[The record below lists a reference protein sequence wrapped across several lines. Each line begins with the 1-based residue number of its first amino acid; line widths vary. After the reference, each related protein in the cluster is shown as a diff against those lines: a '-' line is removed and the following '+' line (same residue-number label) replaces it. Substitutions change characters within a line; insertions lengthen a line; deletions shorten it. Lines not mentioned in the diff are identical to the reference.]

1 MEDANPEF
9 PTSDVVLVVGANNV
23 VNPAAHNDKNS
34 LIFGM
39 PILIYYFMPANVS
52 SLRDLIVFGFPI
64 YKCFIPTGCNG
75 GFLYYDKHLMCRR
88 HKTLIEISISQIANT
103 VGMTHLKILA
113 FNNFSL
119 DY

>member
-1 MEDANPEF
+1 MEEANPEF
-9 PTSDVVLVVGANNV
+9 PTTDVVLVVGANNV

-34 LIFGM
+34 PIFGI

-103 VGMTHLKILA
+103 VGMTHFSCSPK
-113 FNNFSL
+113 NNPP
-119 DY
+119 